1 MYPVCVGVF
10 ASEDNENWI
19 WFMENLRQAIGSP
32 RGLAICTDAGQAVMN
47 GVTTIYPEA
56 EHRECMHHLV
66 TNFKKRYTGKVFDDN
81 LWAAAYSWN
90 PYLFEKH
97 WAAMD
102 REKPAAT
109 AYLRTCHTKLW
120 TRSQFSTICKVDYVT
135 NNLAECFNNWIKE
148 HKGMNLDDLLDK
160 LRQMLMVKWNHR
172 RKISRQF
179 EGLILPHIIKHLN
192 EKSRELNLEVIE
204 CSEHVAEVTAL
215 GGSGFRFVV
224 NLHEKTCSCRQ
235 WQISGIPCK
244 HAIAFITSLNVPLEN
259 HVDMY
264 YSVEKFR
271 LAYAQLI
278 PAMEDKSQ
286 WPQCCHGFFMHPPL
300 LKATAG
306 RRKTERYKGCTEK
319 TKKGQHKCPI
329 CKDYGHHWPSCKKG
343 NPEDIAALL
352 AVR

>member
-1 MYPVCVGVF
+1 
-10 ASEDNENWI
+10 
-19 WFMENLRQAIGSP
+19 
-32 RGLAICTDAGQAVMN
+32 MN
-47 GVTTIYPEA
+47 GVQTIYPEV

-66 TNFKKRYTGKVFDDN
+66 TNFKKRYTSRVFDEN
-81 LWAAAYSWN
+81 LWAVAYSWN

-148 HKGMNLDDLLDK
+148 HKAMNLDDLLDK
-160 LRQMLMVKWNHR
+160 LRQMLIVKWNHR

-204 CSEHVAEVTAL
+204 CSEHVAEVTTL

-235 WQISGIPCK
+235 W
-244 HAIAFITSLNVPLEN
+244 
-259 HVDMY
+259 
-264 YSVEKFR
+264 
-271 LAYAQLI
+271 
-278 PAMEDKSQ
+278 
-286 WPQCCHGFFMHPPL
+286 
-300 LKATAG
+300 
-306 RRKTERYKGCTEK
+306 
-319 TKKGQHKCPI
+319 
-329 CKDYGHHWPSCKKG
+329 
-343 NPEDIAALL
+343 
-352 AVR
+352 

>member
-1 MYPVCVGVF
+1 MKNATKFWICEKVKDWLIADPCIGAKALQKKLKEHYKVKINYKRVYAGKELATQQLFGDWNNSFDNLFRFKAQIEKSCPGSLVIIDHYTINGKIGFRRLFFALKPCIEGFLNGCRPYLAIDSTFLTGKYKGQFASATAIDGHNWMYPVCVGVF

-47 GVTTIYPEA
+47 GVKTIYPEV

-66 TNFKKRYTGKVFDDN
+66 TNFKKRYTGKVFDEN

-148 HKGMNLDDLLDK
+148 HKAMNLDDLLDK
-160 LRQMLMVKWNHR
+160 LRQMLIVKWNHR
-172 RKISRQF
+172 RKISR
-179 EGLILPHIIKHLN
+179 
-192 EKSRELNLEVIE
+192 
-204 CSEHVAEVTAL
+204 
-215 GGSGFRFVV
+215 
-224 NLHEKTCSCRQ
+224 
-235 WQISGIPCK
+235 
-244 HAIAFITSLNVPLEN
+244 
-259 HVDMY
+259 
-264 YSVEKFR
+264 
-271 LAYAQLI
+271 
-278 PAMEDKSQ
+278 
-286 WPQCCHGFFMHPPL
+286 
-300 LKATAG
+300 
-306 RRKTERYKGCTEK
+306 
-319 TKKGQHKCPI
+319 
-329 CKDYGHHWPSCKKG
+329 
-343 NPEDIAALL
+343 
-352 AVR
+352 